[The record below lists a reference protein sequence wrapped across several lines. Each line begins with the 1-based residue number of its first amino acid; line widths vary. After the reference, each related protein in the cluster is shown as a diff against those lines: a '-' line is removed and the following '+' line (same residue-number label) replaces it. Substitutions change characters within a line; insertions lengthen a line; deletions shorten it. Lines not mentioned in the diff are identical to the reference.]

1 MSFHRQHKQI
11 LNHLYI
17 VFWKPLGK
25 LILGGSCAKSTW
37 WKYCSA
43 VSTVISPSAPAPL
56 FESWL
61 QLFFRLFQ
69 NFTFFGKSS
78 MELKLVF
85 VAVEDLS
92 NSDGN
97 RHRKTHLILTHFTWT
112 QPKLDPNPT
121 QTLPKLILNSTRNQ
135 FELNLD
141 STWTQPELNLNS
153 TRT

>member
-1 MSFHRQHKQI
+1 MTFSRDKTNAFHLQHEQI
-11 LNHLYI
+11 LNHLDI
-17 VFWKPLGK
+17 VFWKPLRK
-25 LILGGSCAKSTW
+25 MMLGGSCAKSTR

-43 VSTVISPSAPAPL
+43 VSTASPFSPPALSL

-112 QPKLDPNPT
+112 QPKLDPNPA
-121 QTLPKLILNSTRNQ
+121 QTLPELILNSTWNH
-135 FELNLD
+135 F
-141 STWTQPELNLNS
+141 ELNLNS
-153 TRT
+153 TQT

>member
-17 VFWKPLGK
+17 VFWKPLLK
-25 LILGGSCAKSTW
+25 LILGGSCAKSTL

-43 VSTVISPSAPAPL
+43 VSTVISPSAPSSL

-112 QPKLDPNPT
+112 QPKLDPNPA
-121 QTLPKLILNSTRNQ
+121 QTLPELILNSTWNH
-135 FELNLD
+135 F
-141 STWTQPELNLNS
+141 ELNLNS
-153 TRT
+153 TQT